1 MKLRIIGLV
10 LAIASIVITLSTLVS
25 SPGQDLTD
33 TQQRALDSVL
43 SDNKLNDANA
53 TNVNQQMVVNGWVA
67 RDLLVLNASQN
78 RDLVG
83 LQARTNAL
91 LQGGI
96 VLLGL
101 AIVGGGLGLALNARN
116 RSVAATQTA
125 ASEGLVPPP
134 S

>member
-67 RDLLVLNASQN
+67 RDLLVLNARQN